1 MRNDE
6 VPAPLTDESA
16 ASTPKIR
23 RRLTAAALINHL
35 ELARRP
41 DLYGTPVIVGRWGE
55 HVVAASEE
63 TLPFGVVPGMA
74 LRQAEHLC
82 PQAMFVLPDEE
93 AVVRIRELLSAA
105 LYDLAPVVEVRDEG
119 VAWLDLEGVVR
130 AGESIR
136 EMRRRL
142 LKAIG
147 REPRLGLAPG
157 PFSARLAAARAR
169 PGRLLQVEDARAFL
183 APLPSRELQLDAEQ
197 LERLD
202 LLGLRTLGA
211 VAAIGPRE
219 LESQLGRDGRHA
231 VLRARGLEPDRLE
244 VWRPPLFTSAHRQFG
259 EPVEDREALLFVARA
274 LCGDLADELGLRGA
288 GAKHVRVR
296 LLFECAD
303 ARCAHGAHSDAGRA
317 HGAPS
322 EKREAIV
329 RHPLSSTA
337 ELFGLVGSWIKEWQ
351 PRAPIAEMWIEL
363 PVLEGAGRR
372 QLRLWAGG
380 DGSGEEV
387 TAAMERLQERFGDE
401 VIERYSVMSLGRGIS
416 RSVPDPPGAPIRTV
430 MGGIFSR

>member
-1 MRNDE
+1 MR
-6 VPAPLTDESA
+6 VCCGLT
-16 ASTPKIR
+16 
-23 RRLTAAALINHL
+23 NHL

-41 DLYGTPVIVGRWGE
+41 DLYGKPVIVGRWDE

-63 TLPFGVVPGMA
+63 AREFGVVPGMA

-82 PQAMFVLPDEE
+82 PQATFVLPDEE
-93 AVVRIRELLSAA
+93 AVARIRELVSSA
-105 LYDLAPVVEVRDEG
+105 LYDLAPVIEVRDEG
-119 VAWLDLEGVVR
+119 VAWLDLGGVVR

-136 EMRRRL
+136 ETRRRL

-169 PGRLLQVEDARAFL
+169 PGRLLQVKDAREFL
-183 APLPSRELQLDAEQ
+183 SPLPSRELPLDAEQ

-211 VAAIGPRE
+211 VAQIGPRE
-219 LESQLGRDGRHA
+219 LESQLGPDGRHA
-231 VLRARGLEPDRLE
+231 VWLARGLEPDELDA
-244 VWRPPLFTSAHRQFG
+244 WRPPMFTSAHRQFDD
-259 EPVEDREALLFVARA
+259 PIEDREALLFVARA

-288 GAKHVRVR
+288 GAKQVRVR
-296 LLFECAD
+296 LVLESAEPE
-303 ARCAHGAHSDAGRA
+303 R
-317 HGAPS
+317 
-322 EKREAIV
+322 RESIV

-337 ELFGLVGSWIKEWQ
+337 ELFGLVGAWIKEWQ
-351 PRAPIAEMWIEL
+351 PRGPITELWVEL

-380 DGSGEEV
+380 DGSSEEV
-387 TAAMERLQERFGDE
+387 TAAFERLQERFGED
-401 VIERYSVMSLGRGIS
+401 VVWK
-416 RSVPDPPGAPIRTV
+416 PA
-430 MGGIFSR
+430 

>member
-1 MRNDE
+1 MR
-6 VPAPLTDESA
+6 VCCGLTG
-16 ASTPKIR
+16 
-23 RRLTAAALINHL
+23 HL

-41 DLYGTPVIVGRWGE
+41 DLYGAPVIVGRWDE
-55 HVVAASEE
+55 HVVAGSEE
-63 TLPFGVVPGMA
+63 TLPFGVTPGMA

-82 PQAMFVLPDEE
+82 PQATFVLPDEE
-93 AVVRIRELLSAA
+93 AVVRIRELLSSA

-119 VAWLDLEGVVR
+119 VAWLDLEGVVSP
-130 AGESIR
+130 GESIR

-157 PFSARLAAARAR
+157 LFSARLAAASAR
-169 PGRLLQVEDARAFL
+169 PGRLMRVDDARDFL
-183 APLPSRELQLDAEQ
+183 APLPSRVLPLVSEQ
-197 LERLD
+197 HERLD

-231 VLRARGLEPDRLE
+231 VLLARGLEPDQLTP
-244 VWRPPLFTSAHRQFG
+244 WRPPLFTSAHRQFE
-259 EPVEDREALLFVARA
+259 EPVEDREAMLFVARA

-296 LLFECAD
+296 LRFEE
-303 ARCAHGAHSDAGRA
+303 AG
-317 HGAPS
+317 P
-322 EKREAIV
+322 EKRETVV
-329 RHPLSSTA
+329 RHPLSSAA
-337 ELFGLVGSWIKEWQ
+337 ELFGLIGSWIKEWQ
-351 PRAPIAEMWIEL
+351 PRAPITELWIEL

-380 DGSGEEV
+380 DGTSEEV
-387 TAAMERLQERFGDE
+387 IAALERLQERWGDH
-401 VIERYSVMSLGRGIS
+401 VVHKPRPALLSSPLPSQRF
-416 RSVPDPPGAPIRTV
+416 A
-430 MGGIFSR
+430 

>member
-1 MRNDE
+1 MR
-6 VPAPLTDESA
+6 VCCG
-16 ASTPKIR
+16 
-23 RRLTAAALINHL
+23 LIEHL

-41 DLYGTPVIVGRWGE
+41 DLYGMPVIVGRWDE

-63 TLPFGVVPGMA
+63 AQASGVLPGMA

-82 PQAMFVLPDEE
+82 PQATFVLPDEE
-93 AVVRIRELLSAA
+93 AVVRIRELISAA
-105 LYDLAPVVEVRDEG
+105 LYDLAPTVEVRDEG
-119 VAWLDLEGVVR
+119 IAWLDLSGVMNP
-130 AGESIR
+130 GQSIR
-136 EMRRRL
+136 AARYRL

-169 PGRLLQVEDARAFL
+169 PGRLLRVADAREFL
-183 APLPSRELQLDAEQ
+183 APLPSRELPLDAEQ
-197 LERLD
+197 RERLD

-231 VLRARGLEPDRLE
+231 VLMARGFEPDPLE
-244 VWRPPLFTSAHRQFG
+244 AWRPPLFTSAHRQFG

-296 LLFECAD
+296 LVFE
-303 ARCAHGAHSDAGRA
+303 ST
-317 HGAPS
+317 
-322 EKREAIV
+322 EFENRESIV

-337 ELFGLVGSWIKEWQ
+337 ELFGLIGSWIKEWK
-351 PRAPIAEMWIEL
+351 PRAPIAELWIEL
-363 PVLEGAGRR
+363 PVLEAAGRR

-380 DGSGEEV
+380 DGSSEEV
-387 TAAMERLQERFGDE
+387 TAALERIQERFGED
-401 VIERYSVMSLGRGIS
+401 VVWN
-416 RSVPDPPGAPIRTV
+416 PKPA
-430 MGGIFSR
+430 